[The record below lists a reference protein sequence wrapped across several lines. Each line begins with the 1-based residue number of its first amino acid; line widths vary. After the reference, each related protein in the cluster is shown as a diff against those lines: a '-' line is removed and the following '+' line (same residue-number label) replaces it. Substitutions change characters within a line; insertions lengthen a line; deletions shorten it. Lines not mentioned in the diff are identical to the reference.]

1 LYLYTKENVLYLYSK
16 RTIPQ
21 GGSSGIFRECV
32 RKGYEFMQDT
42 KDTFFAT
49 LRNRIAA
56 GNPART
62 VIVRGIQRPGVLV
75 VENELPTAWVPPDV
89 FLMSWT
95 GMRVDNTGAVPLV
108 AMTCSI
114 RYGTDGDA
122 DTGGMDR
129 GRLMGAMYAE
139 LGMALGAGPQGVAV
153 RNVRKVN
160 YAGLAAASGTG
171 VAVAMETNIFWGDV
185 AFGPVVMVGERL
197 ERTAT
202 VDVFGFV
209 EAGS

>member
-1 LYLYTKENVLYLYSK
+1 
-16 RTIPQ
+16 
-21 GGSSGIFRECV
+21 
-32 RKGYEFMQDT
+32 MQDT

-62 VIVRGIQRPGVLV
+62 IVVRGIQRPGVLV

-95 GMRVDNTGAVPLV
+95 GMRVDHTGA
-108 AMTCSI
+108 
-114 RYGTDGDA
+114 
-122 DTGGMDR
+122 
-129 GRLMGAMYAE
+129 
-139 LGMALGAGPQGVAV
+139 
-153 RNVRKVN
+153 
-160 YAGLAAASGTG
+160 
-171 VAVAMETNIFWGDV
+171 
-185 AFGPVVMVGERL
+185 VVMVGERL